1 MLQLHSFDTG
11 SCKLW
16 VKLESQNPGG
26 SIKDR
31 IGVSMIEAA
40 ESDGRLKP
48 GATIVEATA
57 GNTGL
62 GLALVAASK
71 GYRLVL
77 VIPDKMSPEKLLH
90 LKAMG
95 TEIVLTRS
103 DVNKGHP
110 QYYQDLAEKIARETP
125 GAMYVNQFA
134 NPANPVAHETRTGP
148 EIWEQMAH
156 KVDAVVC
163 GVGSGGTMSG
173 LSRFFAKV
181 APKVEMVLADPA
193 GSVLA
198 EYTRTGKIGQA
209 GSWLV
214 EGIGEDFLPPIADL
228 SRVKHAYSITDAESL
243 ATVRKLLKDEQ
254 ILAGSSSGTLVAA
267 AVRYCKEQSIAKNV
281 VTFVCDTGNKYLSKV
296 FNDNWMADQG
306 MSRQDSAGDLRDL
319 ISRPFESN
327 AVVYVSPDDTLN
339 VAYTRMRLYDVSQV
353 PVLENRRLVG
363 IIDEGDL
370 LLAASQN
377 RKAFD
382 GPVRDVMAKNVQT
395 VSYDASIDEL
405 LPIFNAGM
413 VAVVNDADGFHGL
426 ITRVDVLNFLRKN
439 RELVTRTKPKHA
451 K

>member
-1 MLQLHSFDTG
+1 
-11 SCKLW
+11 
-16 VKLESQNPGG
+16 
-26 SIKDR
+26 
-31 IGVSMIEAA
+31 
-40 ESDGRLKP
+40 
-48 GATIVEATA
+48 
-57 GNTGL
+57 
-62 GLALVAASK
+62 
-71 GYRLVL
+71 
-77 VIPDKMSPEKLLH
+77 
-90 LKAMG
+90 
-95 TEIVLTRS
+95 
-103 DVNKGHP
+103 
-110 QYYQDLAEKIARETP
+110 
-125 GAMYVNQFA
+125 
-134 NPANPVAHETRTGP
+134 
-148 EIWEQMAH
+148 
-156 KVDAVVC
+156 
-163 GVGSGGTMSG
+163 
-173 LSRFFAKV
+173 
-181 APKVEMVLADPA
+181 
-193 GSVLA
+193 
-198 EYTRTGKIGQA
+198 
-209 GSWLV
+209 
-214 EGIGEDFLPPIADL
+214 
-228 SRVKHAYSITDAESL
+228 
-243 ATVRKLLKDEQ
+243 VRKLLKDEQ

-382 GPVRDVMAKNVQT
+382 GPVRDVMAKNLQT